1 MRKLRVLF
9 IVIVLGA
16 LISGA
21 FAFDTSFDFY
31 PGSGTKFKLYCEYPV
46 YMIINWWP
54 EKFNWFDAGILFDS
68 NSILLKTWSIHDDFP
83 NWNNYISWN
92 VYKVW
97 WAMAGWFKE
106 WRLTWVS
113 FSFITTWNIVNTS
126 LLFVDKNWN
135 SGFVYWLETTD
146 DGISLAG
153 VEHWKRDILSN
164 VNHVTYYFVALPCNA
179 DWKSP
184 TITNVSVAPWATKV
198 PINQTITFVTYDWD
212 GSNPSKV
219 RYWFSGNSVDDLN
232 NYVSA
237 PSNVDNQE
245 WVNSGSISVK
255 VSCDTC
261 STPQSNVPAS
271 LSISNWDW
279 TTSVNALTWDSER
292 RWYNVSFDAPFSYE
306 VEKQVNVSISV
317 TDNPNENWQTHTK
330 PYNFSFNAPEAP
342 TISRVYPSP
351 STNEF
356 ISPSKNFA
364 ISFYIKDDW
373 AGVDTGTVKI
383 TIPEIMSGDEVLL
396 SSYVYS
402 WSDLDFQLS
411 WWQPWLWNSWS
422 YIVSFYPK
430 EDFPVS
436 TMITINVEWAD
447 LAWTS
452 KQITTTFKT
461 RPSCSFFW
469 CIDDINIVWG
479 DINEIFTGLVL
490 TVTWT
495 NPNSPYPYLTWE
507 KKEILMCGGGWN
519 WISFDWNVSIYDAE
533 WNWIWWNSYTNN
545 ELFIIWLDFVYED
558 WVIKIQ

>member
-1 MRKLRVLF
+1 MRKFRVLF
-9 IVIVLGA
+9 MMIVLGV
-16 LISGA
+16 LISGV

-31 PGSGTKFKLYCEYPV
+31 PASGTKFKLYCEYPV

-68 NSILLKTWSIHDDFP
+68 NNILLKTWLIHDEFP

-97 WAMAGWFKE
+97 WAMAGWFQE

-126 LLFVDKNWN
+126 LLFVDRNWN

-153 VEHWKRDILSN
+153 VEHWQKDILSN
-164 VNHVTYYFVALPCNA
+164 VNHVTYDFVALPCSA
-179 DWKSP
+179 DWRNP
-184 TITNVSVAPWATKV
+184 TIASVSVNNWATKI
-198 PINQTITFVTYDWD
+198 PSDKTITFVTYDWD
-212 GSNPSKV
+212 GSNSGKV
-219 RYWFSGNSVDDLN
+219 THWFSGNSVDNLN

-237 PSNVDNQE
+237 PDNVDNQE
-245 WVNSGSISVK
+245 WVNIGSISVK
-255 VSCDTC
+255 VSCPTC
-261 STPQSNVPAS
+261 SGSPSNVNAT
-271 LSISNWDW
+271 LNISDWNWDS
-279 TTSVNALTWDSER
+279 TMNALTWDSER

-306 VEKQVNVSISV
+306 VEKQVSVSIV
-317 TDNPNENWQTHTK
+317 VLDNPNEFGDIHTGTH
-330 PYNFSFNAPEAP
+330 NFSFNKAEAP
-342 TISRVYPSP
+342 TITRTYP
-351 STNEF
+351 TANTF
-356 ISPSKNFA
+356 VSPSKNFA
-364 ISFYIKDDW
+364 ISFNISDTW
-373 AGVDTGTVKI
+373 AGVDTGSVKI
-383 TIPEIMSGDEVLL
+383 TIPQIMSGDEVLL
-396 SSYVYS
+396 PSYVYS
-402 WSDLDFQLS
+402 WSDLDFELS

-430 EDFPVS
+430 EDFPVN

-507 KKEILMCGGGWN
+507 KQEILMCGGGWD
-519 WISFDWNVSIYDAE
+519 WINFGWNVSIYDDE
-533 WNWIWWNSYTNN
+533 WNLTWWNPYTNN
-545 ELFIIWLDFVYED
+545 ELFITGLDFVYED